1 MAAVMRHHA
10 PMELG
15 IYTFGEVTEDAR
27 HGGTISVEQ
36 RLHDLL
42 EEIELADEVG
52 LDAGPRSTSRRRSS
66 PGRWSTVGSR
76 DVAGDE
82 VAAEAGKAV
91 GVAVQRAGR
100 LCSLQRWGA
109 IGPQAGRWSRSAAI
123 LEDQLKLPARDL
135 PSDQW
140 RRTVHDRGR
149 GARSSHRH
157 RHLPPQAKRPSRG
170 ARISPGSR
178 PGSGEACDRPPVSP
192 RRYLVPQPQ
201 Q

>member
-1 MAAVMRHHA
+1 MAAVLRHHA

-91 GVAVQRAGR
+91 GVVAQRAGR
-100 LCSLQRWGA
+100 LCSFQR
-109 IGPQAGRWSRSAAI
+109 
-123 LEDQLKLPARDL
+123 
-135 PSDQW
+135 
-140 RRTVHDRGR
+140 
-149 GARSSHRH
+149 
-157 RHLPPQAKRPSRG
+157 
-170 ARISPGSR
+170 
-178 PGSGEACDRPPVSP
+178 
-192 RRYLVPQPQ
+192 
-201 Q
+201 